1 VFVHTREFD
10 VRLISD
16 PAGIDPVARSDPD
29 VPFVTVLPLAVV
41 VGVLGFG
48 AGFVVV
54 ELDVLL
60 GVVRAGARVTGA
72 LVDGVVTGVVVAGT
86 SCSAGCAAVS

>member
-1 VFVHTREFD
+1 LVQTREFD

-16 PAGIDPVARSDPD
+16 PAAIDPVARSDPD

-54 ELDVLL
+54 VVGLL